1 MQASQGLHGLCH
13 ALGLYNVIFFL
24 LDDVRELIRARAL
37 LWTLTR
43 REVSAR
49 YAGTA
54 AGALWSFAQPL
65 LTIAAYYLVFDVV
78 FGARLSEKAP
88 VRAVGAYLIVGAL
101 PWMAF
106 CDTLGR
112 GMTSLLDAGGLLQ
125 KNALPLV
132 LFPVRSVLASTLTY
146 GPLLLLL
153 TLAYWP
159 YHHGSLAVLAMLPLL
174 GMQLLLSFVLAYLFA
189 VFAAALRDTTQI
201 VGFTLSLGIFLSPV
215 LFPVSQFPENWQWV
229 LWINPMTAFVLG
241 YQSILLQGH
250 WPDLAVW
257 CAALVWVGVV
267 SLLLGLSLQRCRDQ
281 LVDWL

>member
-1 MQASQGLHGLCH
+1 MIST
-13 ALGLYNVIFFL
+13 L

-78 FGARLSEKAP
+78 FAARLGEKAP

-112 GMTSLLDAGGLLQ
+112 GMSSLLDAGGLLQ

-132 LFPVRSVLASTLTY
+132 LFPARSVLASTLTY

-153 TLAYWP
+153 TVAYIP
-159 YHHGSLAVLAMLPLL
+159 YHHGSPALVAMLPLL
-174 GMQLLLSFVLAYLFA
+174 ALQLLLTFVLAYLLA

-215 LFPVSQFPENWQWV
+215 LFPVSQFPEAWQWV
-229 LWINPMTAFVLG
+229 LWINPMTSFVLG
-241 YQSILLQGH
+241 YQAILLQGH
-250 WPDLAVW
+250 WPDLHVW
-257 CAALVWVGVV
+257 VAALAWVGAV
-267 SLLLGLSLQRCRDQ
+267 SMLLGLSLQRCRDQ